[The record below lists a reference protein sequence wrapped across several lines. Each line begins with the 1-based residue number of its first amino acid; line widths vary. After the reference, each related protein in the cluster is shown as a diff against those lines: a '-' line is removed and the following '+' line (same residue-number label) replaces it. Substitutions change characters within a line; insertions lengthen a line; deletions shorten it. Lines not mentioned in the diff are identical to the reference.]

1 MQSFKKGEHLLHQ
14 SSTWYTCTKQN
25 IAAKKGHNLEQ
36 AQDALPEQERQSFIT
51 QHPVAQKREI
61 KKLKGV
67 DKGEESF

>member
-51 QHPVAQKREI
+51 QHPVAQKWEI